1 MAGDFGVAPRR
12 AARSFSSLRMA
23 ACHASRTALATQVTR
38 TPAVSG
44 PSPTIS
50 ARYRGLNLER
60 PPPRAAAGL
69 MQSFRN
75 KAPAGTLIAA
85 RGSITANSSFEVQAT
100 SWALI
105 RTAVYEAWM
114 RRYLLAADF
123 LNDTLY
129 DVQKPADDWLGE
141 LRWLSTKPV
150 AVASAPLKCISRKIF

>member
-1 MAGDFGVAPRR
+1 LASSR
-12 AARSFSSLRMA
+12 AAPPGLSQVYAWPRVMR
-23 ACHASRTALATQVTR
+23 SRTALATQITR
-38 TPAVSG
+38 T
-44 PSPTIS
+44 SPTIS
-50 ARYRGLNLER
+50 ARYPGLNLER
-60 PPPRAAAGL
+60 RAPPAAAGL
-69 MQSFRN
+69 MQSSRN

-129 DVQKPADDWLGE
+129 DVQKPADDWVWE
-141 LRWLSTKPV
+141 LRWPSTKPV
-150 AVASAPLKCISRKIF
+150 AAAPAPLKCISRKIF